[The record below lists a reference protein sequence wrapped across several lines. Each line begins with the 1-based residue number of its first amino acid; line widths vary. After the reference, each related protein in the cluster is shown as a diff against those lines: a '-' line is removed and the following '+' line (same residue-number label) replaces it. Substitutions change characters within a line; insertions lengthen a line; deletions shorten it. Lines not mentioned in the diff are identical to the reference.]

1 MTTPSYTDYQ
11 TYFEGVSDAILAA
24 WIDATERSL
33 PNFRRLDDV
42 VSAKIGL
49 LAAKDVQKKRV
60 KNS

>member
-24 WIDATERSL
+24 WIDTTERRL
-33 PNFRRLDDV
+33 PNFRRFDDIV
-42 VSAKIGL
+42 AAKIGL